1 MKKFCIIKRGELLKY
16 KNLIIEIND
25 KICIVKINRPKA
37 LNALNVETTV
47 EIYHCFK
54 ELENNDNID
63 VIIITGEG
71 KSFVAGADISYMK
84 NLNAVEAKEFGLS
97 GINAFNAI
105 ENSKKIVIAAL
116 NGFTLGG
123 GCELAMACDIRIAS
137 TKAKLGQPE
146 VTLGITPGFGGTQRL
161 PRLVGV
167 AKAKELIYTGNIID
181 AQEAER
187 IGLVNKV
194 VEPEILMEEVL
205 GMAHKI
211 LENAKFAVR
220 YSKEAI
226 DKGLQVDKNTGMYI
240 ESSLFGLCFSTYDQ
254 KEGMVSFL
262 EKRKATFKNK

>member
-1 MKKFCIIKRGELLKY
+1 MKY
-16 KNLIIEIND
+16 KNLIIEIN
-25 KICIVKINRPKA
+25 KNICIIKINRPQA
-37 LNALNVETTV
+37 LNALNIETIT
-47 EIYHCFK
+47 EIHNCFK
-54 ELENNDNID
+54 ELEKDDNVD
-63 VIIITGEG
+63 IIIIMGEG
-71 KSFVAGADISYMK
+71 RAFVAGADISYMK

-137 TKAKLGQPE
+137 TKVKIGQPE
-146 VTLGITPGFGGTQRL
+146 VSLGITPGFGGTQRL

-181 AQEAER
+181 AQEAES

-194 VEPEILMEEVL
+194 VEPEFLMEEVL
-205 GMAHKI
+205 GMANKI

-226 DKGLQVDKNTGMYI
+226 DKGLQVDKTTGMFI
-240 ESSLFGLCFSTYDQ
+240 ESSLFGLCFSTDDQ
-254 KEGMVSFL
+254 QEGMLSFL
-262 EKRKATFKNK
+262 EKRKAVFKDK